1 MATNKNIFFYT
12 NKISFDLWMLRLHV
26 QQTIK
31 NNEGKPNDN
40 CLKNGRSYMK

>member
-1 MATNKNIFFYT
+1 MPTNKNIFYR

-26 QQTIK
+26 QQIIK